1 MKNKL
6 EKIMNPRS
14 VAVIGASNKPGS
26 VGNELMR
33 ELLGMKFEGN
43 VYPVHPTE
51 KQIMG
56 LPAYDKIFNIPN
68 TIDLAV
74 VAVPAKIVLDVV
86 DECHK
91 AKVKNLVVV
100 SAGFKEVGDEGK
112 ALEQQLLAKITKY
125 GNL

>member
-33 ELLGMKFEGN
+33 ELLGMKFKGN

-74 VAVPAKIVLDVV
+74 VAVPAKIVLDLV
-86 DECHK
+86 D
-91 AKVKNLVVV
+91 
-100 SAGFKEVGDEGK
+100 
-112 ALEQQLLAKITKY
+112 
-125 GNL
+125 